1 MNALCLLAKNDIII
15 RDATDNIQQ
24 MAMRGNY
31 GTTDSTVK
39 CGSGRGDADLNY
51 WLRI

>member
-1 MNALCLLAKNDIII
+1 MNVLCLLAKHDIII